1 MLPNK
6 LNLDALLGFR
16 LTRRGGGGG
25 GEEEQMGGGEF
36 LKLPTTF
43 PSQTKQ

>member
-16 LTRRGGGGG
+16 LTRKGGG
-25 GEEEQMGGGEF
+25 GELAQMGGGEF